1 MGIRVAVAG
10 ASGYAGGELL
20 RLLAGHPDLEIA
32 AVSAGSSAG
41 RPITSIHQNLAGHP
55 RFDGKAFDATD
66 SGAMADA
73 ELVFMAL
80 PHGESAALASTLPG
94 ARIVDLSADFR
105 LGDEDAWTQF
115 YGAVPYAGRWAYGLP
130 ELPGAREKIKAAR
143 TVAAPGCYATT
154 SILALAP
161 LLGAGLVEP
170 GDIVIV
176 AASGTSG
183 AGRSLRYDL
192 LASEVMGSM
201 SAYKVGGTHRHTPEI
216 EQALSEVLHG
226 RELHNHSDER
236 AVAVVPRRDDA
247 PYPPGHV
254 RWEGNDIGHASSG
267 PVTISF
273 TPTLAPM
280 PRGILATATAKL
292 APGVAAGQDTES
304 VLRAAFADF
313 YDGGPFVHLL
323 PPGQWPVTGAVAGS
337 NGAHVQVAADLH
349 AGRAV
354 VVATTDNLGKG
365 AAGQAVQIANLMLG
379 LPETAGLTTHGVAP

>member
-32 AVSAGSSAG
+32 AVSAGTSAG
-41 RPITSIHQNLAGHP
+41 KPITSIHPNLTGHSA
-55 RFDGKAFDATD
+55 FDGQDFVPTTAEAL
-66 SGAMADA
+66 GDA
-73 ELVFMAL
+73 ELIFMAL
-80 PHGESAALASTLPG
+80 PHGESAALAARLPD

-105 LGDEDAWTQF
+105 LGDEAAWHQF
-115 YGAVPYAGRWAYGLP
+115 YGDVSYAGRWAYGLP
-130 ELPGAREKIKAAR
+130 ELPSVPGEISAAEKIKAAR

-161 LLGAGLVEP
+161 LLAAGLVEP
-170 GDIVIV
+170 DDIVIV

-192 LASEVMGSM
+192 LASEVVGSM

-216 EQALSEVLHG
+216 EQALAEVLPSQG
-226 RELHNHSDER
+226 T
-236 AVAVVPRRDDA
+236 
-247 PYPPGHV
+247 
-254 RWEGNDIGHASSG
+254 
-267 PVTISF
+267 VTLSF

-280 PRGILATATAKL
+280 PRGILATSTARL
-292 APGVAAGQDTES
+292 APAVARDGNATG
-304 VLRAAFADF
+304 VLRAAFADA
-313 YDGGPFVHLL
+313 YGDSPFVHLL
-323 PPGQWPVTGAVAGS
+323 PEGQWPVTAAVYGS
-337 NGAHVQVAADLH
+337 NGAHVQVAADPH

-354 VVATTDNLGKG
+354 VISTTDNLGKG

>member
-32 AVSAGSSAG
+32 AVSAGTSAG
-41 RPITSIHQNLAGHP
+41 KPITSIHPNLTGHP
-55 RFDGKAFDATD
+55 AFDGKNFTTTTAETL
-66 SGAMADA
+66 GDA
-73 ELVFMAL
+73 ELIFMAL
-80 PHGESAALASTLPG
+80 PHGESAALATQLPG
-94 ARIVDLSADFR
+94 ARIIDLSADFR
-105 LGDEDAWTQF
+105 LGDEAAWHQF
-115 YGAVPYAGRWAYGLP
+115 YGDAGYAGRWTYGLP
-130 ELPGAREKIKAAR
+130 ELPSLPGELSARERIKAAR

-161 LLGAGLVEP
+161 LLSAGLVEP
-170 GDIVIV
+170 DDIVIV

-183 AGRSLRYDL
+183 AGRSLSYEL

-201 SAYKVGGTHRHTPEI
+201 SAYKVGGLHRHTPEI
-216 EQALSEVLHG
+216 EQALSEVLP
-226 RELHNHSDER
+226 ER
-236 AVAVVPRRDDA
+236 
-247 PYPPGHV
+247 G
-254 RWEGNDIGHASSG
+254 S
-267 PVTISF
+267 VTLSF

-280 PRGILATATAKL
+280 PRGILATATARL
-292 APGVAAGQDTES
+292 TAAVTGAGDPAG
-304 VLRAAFADF
+304 VLRAAFAAA

-323 PPGQWPVTGAVAGS
+323 PEGQWPVTAAVYGS

-354 VVATTDNLGKG
+354 VIATTDNLGKG
-365 AAGQAVQIANLMLG
+365 AAGQAVQLANLMLG